1 MNINW
6 DYINANAYQK
16 FDCQWLSAV
25 QRHENKV
32 SDRQHQKRLDKQK
45 RIYQTLVKFRQVIE
59 SNDPPKTK
67 EEAVKALSP
76 FLAYLFWSIFR
87 TLAVKV
93 IEWAWD
99 QYAEQHKMSGASK

>member
-6 DYINANAYQK
+6 DHINANAYQK
-16 FDCQWLSAV
+16 FDCQWLSAI
-25 QRHENKV
+25 QRHNQKI
-32 SDRQHQKRLDKQK
+32 SDRQHQKRLEKQK

-76 FLAYLFWSIFR
+76 FLAYLFWSLFR

-99 QYAEQHKMSGASK
+99 ELNREQMT